1 MPRRGKIVALC
12 ATVVGLLTLA
22 SAAQADTGGQ
32 FVCRSSAARVVT
44 FGTPPVATVEPT
56 RANVDGTPCTSS
68 QSAEAVKP
76 TTIGPITADAV
87 RALTTY
93 TPGAP
98 PSVSSDAI
106 ISQPK
111 ISLPGL
117 TIGVDAVEAHAST
130 TCASTTAHPTL
141 ASSSKVVNLTI
152 NGNVI
157 AIPPNDQPFSLD
169 LSPLVKL
176 SLNEK
181 ITSTAGVITQRA
193 LHISSMLGDIVV
205 GEAIAGTAV
214 GNPCSG
220 VPTPPMGVCP
230 TGSTYDAS
238 RNVCVI
244 SGTNTVVSGPFQG
257 GNGHLGTANG
267 PLATCGHLK
276 GVVFT
281 RSRKTSLSQRYHGH
295 DRVVIRGHV
304 MGCGSHSKQGVVN
317 AQLDVVHIIKGVR
330 HVSKTGVKT
339 RAHGR
344 FTLIEPRNI
353 RSRTI
358 QFAYRGNLAKSKVSS
373 SVTLRYTLRSSK
385 TGRLLQ

>member
-32 FVCRSSAARVVT
+32 FVCRASAARVVT
-44 FGTPPVATVEPT
+44 FGTPPVATVEPV
-56 RANVDGTPCTSS
+56 RANVNGTPCTSS
-68 QSAEAVKP
+68 QSAETVKP

-87 RALTTY
+87 RASTTY
-93 TPGAP
+93 TNAAP
-98 PSVSSDAI
+98 PSVSSDAN

-117 TIGVDAVEAHAST
+117 TIGVNAVEAHAT
-130 TCASTTAHPTL
+130 ATCASTTSHPTL
-141 ASSSKVVNLTI
+141 ASSSKVVNLTV

-157 AIPPNDQPFSLD
+157 ALPPNDQQFSLD

-176 SLNEK
+176 TVNEK
-181 ITSTAGVITQRA
+181 VTSTAGVITQRA
-193 LHISSMLGDIVV
+193 IHITSMLGDIVV

-220 VPTPPMGVCP
+220 VPTPPMGACP

-238 RNVCVI
+238 RNVCI
-244 SGTNTVVSGPFQG
+244 INGTNTVTQGPFTN

-276 GVVFT
+276 DVVFT
-281 RSRKTSLSQRYHGH
+281 RSRKTTLSQRYRGH
-295 DRVVIRGHV
+295 DRVVIRGRV
-304 MGCGSHSKQGVVN
+304 MGCGSHSKQGVVG
-317 AQLDVVHIIKGVR
+317 AQLDVVHIIRGVR
-330 HVSKTGVKT
+330 HFSKTGVKT

-353 RSRTI
+353 RSRSI
-358 QFAYRGNLAKSKVSS
+358 EFAYRGNLAKSKVSS
-373 SVTLRYTLRSSK
+373 RVTLRYTLRSSK
-385 TGRLLQ
+385 TGKLLQ